1 MCGRQQSV
9 NHAAPPLAPP
19 ARVAAFGLPRERRL
33 KPPGYRATFDSND
46 TRAGRYFVMWLRKT
60 EETQGQLGVV
70 ATKRILPHAVDRN
83 RARRLLR
90 ETYRLNRPNLIPGI
104 DLILLA
110 RRPIREARQADVAA
124 EFRKICRQARIGKEP
139 V

>member
-1 MCGRQQSV
+1 
-9 NHAAPPLAPP
+9 
-19 ARVAAFGLPRERRL
+19 
-33 KPPGYRATFDSND
+33 
-46 TRAGRYFVMWLRKT
+46 MWLRKT
-60 EETQGQLGVV
+60 EETTGQLGVV
-70 ATKRILPHAVDRN
+70 ATKRILPQAVDRN

-124 EFRKICRQARIGKEP
+124 EFWKICRQARIGKEP